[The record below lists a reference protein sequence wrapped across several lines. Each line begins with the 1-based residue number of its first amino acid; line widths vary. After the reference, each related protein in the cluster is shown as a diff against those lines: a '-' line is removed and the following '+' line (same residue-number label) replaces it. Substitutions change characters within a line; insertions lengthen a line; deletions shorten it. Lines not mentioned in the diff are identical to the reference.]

1 MEECI
6 DETSS
11 PEERAEEDDVKD
23 NGDLQEEEEQQTTEG
38 IANESIQAD
47 DSTVFHKICYLGA
60 ETIGNPK
67 DEPLIQGQIKAANEA
82 KPASS
87 EATEYV
93 ELSVPRTSEG
103 WVVMRALDPARP
115 TSPDEKDAAKLLLHA
130 GEDDGGGKVLLR
142 LPICR
147 IIFFAKGNLESP
159 EANCF
164 ALTSIQLE
172 IDPQN
177 GSEVRRFVTH
187 IFRCQVPEAV
197 TKVFLSFAQ
206 AFKRTSAPSAKR
218 IIQEEDYSQQEAFL
232 FEINLEIREK
242 EEGKNNTYE
251 VVPRQKGLFKL
262 RSNVEKKVII
272 TVEQISRRNS
282 CHLTVERCF
291 GMLVSPGRNVR
302 HADMQLLEHVTMAT
316 TPGHSEQGSASSDG
330 MINHVITGSWDPSET
345 AFAVLNQVS

>member
-11 PEERAEEDDVKD
+11 PEERTEENDVKD
-23 NGDLQEEEEQQTTEG
+23 KEEKQEEEEQQTTEG

-147 IIFFAKGNLESP
+147 IIFFGRS
-159 EANCF
+159 
-164 ALTSIQLE
+164 
-172 IDPQN
+172 
-177 GSEVRRFVTH
+177 
-187 IFRCQVPEAV
+187 VPEICSSP
-197 TKVFLSFAQ
+197 TRG
-206 AFKRTSAPSAKR
+206 FK
-218 IIQEEDYSQQEAFL
+218 
-232 FEINLEIREK
+232 
-242 EEGKNNTYE
+242 G
-251 VVPRQKGLFKL
+251 
-262 RSNVEKKVII
+262 
-272 TVEQISRRNS
+272 TV
-282 CHLTVERCF
+282 
-291 GMLVSPGRNVR
+291 
-302 HADMQLLEHVTMAT
+302 
-316 TPGHSEQGSASSDG
+316 
-330 MINHVITGSWDPSET
+330 TGSWPRPSRRVRPPCWSNGAPRRRRPVRT
-345 AFAVLNQVS
+345 CG